1 MTSTQSV
8 KILAFEPFKK
18 LFQDNFTQV
27 IKGQTHLFQVNVD
40 KDLLWNTYLNS
51 FPEELRQQFN
61 CNCCRQF
68 IKNYGNLVAIKNN
81 TLFSLWNFNEGN
93 SVYQTVVDNLDH
105 LVINATVRDVF
116 VTTFAK
122 LGTDSNIQ
130 KLEDNST
137 IRWHHFYYELP
148 KSLVYKGGFS
158 EATVQNEY
166 RSQKEVF
173 KRSLTELTIE
183 ATETVLELIAQ
194 NSLYRGAE
202 FTGVLQAFLKC
213 QQEYSQLPENQKDNY
228 CWVNSI
234 NLNGT
239 VAKIRNT
246 SIGTLLIDISEGVEL
261 DVAVTKFEK
270 VMAPTNYKRPTA
282 IFTKKMVEQAEQ
294 KITELGLTD
303 SLARRFATAND
314 LTVNNILWKAGNV
327 KTKSDTS
334 LAASLFNELKEDVI
348 VNPKQF
354 SKLESITITDFIE
367 KIVPKVNSIEL
378 LLENKHEGNL
388 VSLIAPE
395 NLDAP
400 SMFKWDNGFSWSY
413 NKGLA
418 DSMKERVK
426 ELGGRVD
433 GVLRFTHSWNHNGD
447 NQSLMD
453 LHVFFPSCNYKKQA
467 QGLEIHNNY
476 PSGRR
481 VGWNKREDIYSKA
494 KQDVDFVNAPGK
506 AVPLENIYFPSLQG
520 MEEGTYSMLIH
531 NWSAREPNRSG
542 GKAEIE
548 FNGELYQYDYPQPL
562 KQKQWLHLANVTL
575 KNGQFSIE
583 HILEP
588 GTSSVTSKQLWN
600 INTNKFHKVN
610 MLMYSPNYWG
620 IQQAEDS
627 QQGIGNQ
634 HYLFMLDNCKADEAR
649 GFFNEFLKQEL
660 LPERKVFEA
669 LANKMK
675 VALSDDQ
682 LSGVGFSSTQKAEFI
697 VKVTGKV
704 SRMLRVMV

>member
-1 MTSTQSV
+1 MTSQSV
-8 KILAFEPFKK
+8 KVLEFKPFKQ
-18 LFQDNFTQV
+18 LFQLNFAEV
-27 IKGQTHLFQVNVD
+27 IKDQSHLFQVNID
-40 KDLLWNTYLNS
+40 KDTLWDTYLNS
-51 FPEELRQQFN
+51 FPTELQAQFN
-61 CNCCRQF
+61 CNSCRQF

-81 TLFSLWNFNEGN
+81 QLISLWNFNADD
-93 SVYQTVVDNLDH
+93 SVYQTVIDNLNQ
-105 LVINATVRDVF
+105 LVLGAAVKDVF
-116 VTTFAK
+116 FTPFTK

-130 KLEDNST
+130 RLEDNST
-137 IRWHHFYYELP
+137 VRWHHFYYELP
-148 KSLVYKGGFS
+148 KSLVYRGSDS
-158 EATVQNEY
+158 EGTVQNEY
-166 RSQKEVF
+166 RTQQQVF
-173 KRSLTELTIE
+173 KRSLTEITVD
-183 ATETVLELIAQ
+183 AVETVLELIAQ

-213 QQEYSQLPENQKDNY
+213 QKEYANLADNQKDNY

-234 NLNGT
+234 KLAGT
-239 VAKIRNT
+239 VAKIKNT
-246 SIGTLLIDISEGVEL
+246 SIGTLLVDISKGEDL
-261 DVAVTKFEK
+261 DVAVTKFERI
-270 VMAPTNYKRPTA
+270 MAPTNYKRPTA
-282 IFTKKMVEQAEQ
+282 IISKKMVEEAEK

-334 LAASLFNELKEDVI
+334 LAASLFNELKEDVV

-354 SKLESITITDFIE
+354 SKLESVSIADFIE
-367 KIVPKVNSIEL
+367 KIVPKANSIEL

-388 VSLIAPE
+388 CSLIAPE

-400 SMFKWDNGFSWSY
+400 SMFKWDNGFGWSY

-418 DSMKERVK
+418 DSMKEKVK

-453 LHVFFPSCNYKKQA
+453 LHVFFPSCNYKRRTQD
-467 QGLEIHNNY
+467 LEIHDNY

-481 VGWNKREDIYSKA
+481 VGWNRREDIYSKA

-520 MEEGTYSMLIH
+520 MEEGTYPMLIH

-542 GKAEIE
+542 GRAEIE
-548 FNGELYQYDYPQPL
+548 FGGELYQYDYPQPL
-562 KQKQWLHLANVTL
+562 KRKQWLHLANVTL

-610 MLMYSPNYWG
+610 MLMYSPNYWDG
-620 IQQAEDS
+620 QT
-627 QQGIGNQ
+627 GIGNQ

-675 VALSDDQ
+675 VVSSDNQ

-697 VKVTGKV
+697 VKVTGSFTRTLKV
-704 SRMLRVMV
+704 VV

>member
-1 MTSTQSV
+1 MTTTQSIKV
-8 KILAFEPFKK
+8 LAFEPFKQ
-18 LFQDNFTQV
+18 LFQANFTQV
-27 IKGQTHLFQVNVD
+27 IANQTHLFQVNVD
-40 KDLLWNTYLNS
+40 KDLLWDTYLNN
-51 FPEELRQQFN
+51 FPEELRPQFN

-81 TLFSLWNFNEGN
+81 TLFSLWNFNAGDE
-93 SVYQTVVDNLDH
+93 VYQTVVDNLDH
-105 LVINATVRDVF
+105 LVINATVKDVF

-130 KLEDNST
+130 RLEDNST
-137 IRWHHFYYELP
+137 VRWHHFYYELP
-148 KSLVYKGGFS
+148 KVLVYKGSFT

-173 KRSLTELTIE
+173 KRSLTEITVD
-183 ATETVLELIAQ
+183 AVETVLELISQ

-213 QQEYSQLPENQKDNY
+213 QKEYVNLADNQKDNY

-234 NLNGT
+234 KLAGS
-239 VAKIRNT
+239 VAKIKNT
-246 SIGTLLIDISEGVEL
+246 SIGTLLVDISNGEDL
-261 DVAVTKFEK
+261 DVAVTTFERI
-270 VMAPTNYKRPTA
+270 MAPTNYKRPTA
-282 IFTKKMVEQAEQ
+282 IISKRMVEEAEK
-294 KITELGLTD
+294 KITELGLSD

-334 LAASLFNELKEDVI
+334 LAASLFNELKEDVV

-354 SKLESITITDFIE
+354 SKLESITIADFIE
-367 KIVPKVNSIEL
+367 KIVPKANSIEL

-400 SMFKWDNGFSWSY
+400 SMFKWDNGFGWSY

-426 ELGGRVD
+426 AAGGKVD
-433 GVLRFTHSWNHNGD
+433 GVLRFSIQWNDNGD
-447 NQSLMD
+447 N
-453 LHVFFPSCNYKKQA
+453 N
-467 QGLEIHNNY
+467 I
-476 PSGRR
+476 
-481 VGWNKREDIYSKA
+481 
-494 KQDVDFVNAPGK
+494 DFDA
-506 AVPLENIYFPSLQG
+506 
-520 MEEGTYSMLIH
+520 H
-531 NWSAREPNRSG
+531 AREPNGTHIYFSSYKGPGNFTPSSG
-542 GKAEIE
+542 NLDVDIISPSGKVAVENICWSNFNRMQEGEYIFLVNNYSNSTSNGGFSAEIEYEGEIYSFSYPHNLRGNENVIVAEIE
-548 FNGELYQYDYPQPL
+548 FSKSTGIKFTKSLD
-562 KQKQWLHLANVTL
+562 
-575 KNGQFSIE
+575 S
-583 HILEP
+583 
-588 GTSSVTSKQLWN
+588 TSAVSSKQLWN

-610 MLMYSPNYWG
+610 MLMYSPNYWENQ
-620 IQQAEDS
+620 I
-627 QQGIGNQ
+627 GIGNQ
-634 HYLFMLDNCKADEAR
+634 HYLFMLDNCKVDEAR

-675 VALSDDQ
+675 VAPSDEQ

-697 VKVTGKV
+697 VKVTGSFTRTLKV
-704 SRMLRVMV
+704 IV

>member
-1 MTSTQSV
+1 MTLTQSV
-8 KILAFEPFKK
+8 KVLEFKPFKQ
-18 LFQDNFTQV
+18 LFQLNFAEI
-27 IKGQTHLFQVNVD
+27 IKEQTHLFQVDVD
-40 KDLLWNTYLNS
+40 KDRLWDTYLNS
-51 FPEELRQQFN
+51 FPGELRLQFN
-61 CNCCRQF
+61 CNSCRQF

-81 TLFSLWNFNEGN
+81 QLVSLWNFIADDL
-93 SVYQTVVDNLDH
+93 VYQTVVDNLNQ
-105 LVINATVRDVF
+105 LVLSATVKDVF

-130 KLEDNST
+130 RPTVK
-137 IRWHHFYYELP
+137 WHHFYYELP
-148 KSLVYKGGFS
+148 KSLVYRGSSS

-166 RSQKEVF
+166 RTQQQVF

-213 QQEYSQLPENQKDNY
+213 QQEYIQLPNNQKDNY

-234 NLNGT
+234 KLNGT

-282 IFTKKMVEQAEQ
+282 IFTKRMVEQAEQ
-294 KITELGLTD
+294 KITELGLAD
-303 SLARRFATAND
+303 SLARRFARPGD
-314 LTVNNILWKAGNV
+314 LTVNNILWKAGDV
-327 KTKSDTS
+327 KTKSDIS
-334 LAASLFNELKEDVI
+334 LATSLFNELKEDVV

-354 SKLESITITDFIE
+354 SKLESISITDFIE
-367 KIVPKVNSIEL
+367 KIVPKANSIEI

-400 SMFKWDNGFSWSY
+400 SMFKWDNGFGWSY

-426 ELGGRVD
+426 AAGGKVD
-433 GVLRFTHSWNHNGD
+433 GVLRFSIQWNDNGD
-447 NQSLMD
+447 N
-453 LHVFFPSCNYKKQA
+453 N
-467 QGLEIHNNY
+467 I
-476 PSGRR
+476 
-481 VGWNKREDIYSKA
+481 
-494 KQDVDFVNAPGK
+494 DFDA
-506 AVPLENIYFPSLQG
+506 
-520 MEEGTYSMLIH
+520 H
-531 NWSAREPNRSG
+531 AREPNGTHIYFSSYRGSDYTPSSGNLDVDIISPG
-542 GKAEIE
+542 GKVAVENICWSNFNKMQEGKYTFSVHNFWGATSKGGFSAEIEYKGEIYSFNYPYNLKGRENVIVAEIE
-548 FNGELYQYDYPQPL
+548 FSKTTGIKFIKSLD
-562 KQKQWLHLANVTL
+562 
-575 KNGQFSIE
+575 S
-583 HILEP
+583 
-588 GTSSVTSKQLWN
+588 TSVVSSKQLWN

-610 MLMYSPNYWG
+610 MLMYSPNYW
-620 IQQAEDS
+620 DN

-634 HYLFMLDNCKADEAR
+634 HYLFMLDNCKADDAR

-660 LPERKVFEA
+660 TPEKKVFEA

-675 VALSDDQ
+675 VAPSNDQ

-697 VKVTGKV
+697 VKVTGSFSRTLKV
-704 SRMLRVMV
+704 VV

>member
-1 MTSTQSV
+1 MTTTQSV
-8 KILAFEPFKK
+8 KVLAFESFKK
-18 LFQDNFTQV
+18 LFQANFTQV
-27 IKGQTHLFQVNVD
+27 ITNQTHLFHVDID
-40 KDLLWNTYLNS
+40 KDLLWATYLNS

-81 TLFSLWNFNEGN
+81 TIFSLWNFNTED
-93 SVYQTVVDNLDH
+93 SVYQTVVDNLNH

-130 KLEDNST
+130 RLEDNST

-148 KSLVYKGGFS
+148 KHLVYRGSSS

-213 QQEYSQLPENQKDNY
+213 QQEYSQLSDNQKDNY

-234 NLNGT
+234 KLSGT

-294 KITELGLTD
+294 KITELGLQD

-334 LAASLFNELKEDVI
+334 LATSLFNELKEDVV

-354 SKLESITITDFIE
+354 SKLESISITDFIE
-367 KIVPKVNSIEL
+367 KIVPKANSIEL

-426 ELGGRVD
+426 AAGGKID
-433 GVLRFTHSWNHNGD
+433 GVLRFSIQWNDNGD
-447 NQSLMD
+447 NNIDFDAHAKEPNGTHIDFSSNCT
-453 LHVFFPSCNYKKQA
+453 PSSGK
-467 QGLEIHNNY
+467 LDVDIVS
-476 PSGRR
+476 PSGRVAVENICWSNFNR
-481 VGWNKREDIYSKA
+481 MQEGKYTF
-494 KQDVDFVNAPGK
+494 FVN
-506 AVPLENIYFPSLQG
+506 N
-520 MEEGTYSMLIH
+520 YSTKTS
-531 NWSAREPNRSG
+531 NG
-542 GKAEIE
+542 GFLAEIE
-548 FNGELYQYDYPQPL
+548 YEGEIYSFNYSNNLKGDQNVVVAELEFSKTTGIKFTKSLDSTSAVNY
-562 KQKQWLHLANVTL
+562 KQM
-575 KNGQFSIE
+575 
-583 HILEP
+583 
-588 GTSSVTSKQLWN
+588 WN

-610 MLMYSPNYWG
+610 MLMYSPNYWDN
-620 IQQAEDS
+620 QS
-627 QQGIGNQ
+627 GIGNQ

-675 VALSDDQ
+675 VAPSNDQ

-697 VKVTGKV
+697 VKVTGNFTRTLKV
-704 SRMLRVMV
+704 VV

>member
-1 MTSTQSV
+1 MTTTQSV
-8 KILAFEPFKK
+8 KVLAFEPFKQ
-18 LFQDNFTQV
+18 LFQANFTQV
-27 IKGQTHLFQVNVD
+27 IANQTHLFQVNVD
-40 KDLLWNTYLNS
+40 KDLLWDTYLNN
-51 FPEELRQQFN
+51 FPEELRPQFN

-68 IKNYGNLVAIKNN
+68 IKNYGNLIAIKNN
-81 TLFSLWNFNEGN
+81 TLFSLWNFNAGDE
-93 SVYQTVVDNLDH
+93 VYQTVVDNLDH
-105 LVINATVRDVF
+105 LVINATVKDVF

-130 KLEDNST
+130 RLEDNST
-137 IRWHHFYYELP
+137 VRWHHFYYELP
-148 KSLVYKGGFS
+148 KVLVYKGSFT

-173 KRSLTELTIE
+173 KRSLTEITVD
-183 ATETVLELIAQ
+183 AVETVLELISQ

-213 QQEYSQLPENQKDNY
+213 QKEYVNLADNQKDNY

-234 NLNGT
+234 KLAGS
-239 VAKIRNT
+239 VAKIKNT
-246 SIGTLLIDISEGVEL
+246 SIGTLLVDISNGEDL
-261 DVAVTKFEK
+261 DVAVTTFERI
-270 VMAPTNYKRPTA
+270 MAPTNYKRPTA
-282 IFTKKMVEQAEQ
+282 IISKRMVEEAEK
-294 KITELGLTD
+294 KITELGLSD

-334 LAASLFNELKEDVI
+334 LAASLFNELKEDVV

-354 SKLESITITDFIE
+354 SKLESITIADFIE
-367 KIVPKVNSIEL
+367 KIVPKANSIEL

-400 SMFKWDNGFSWSY
+400 SMFKWDNGFGWSY

-426 ELGGRVD
+426 AAGGKIEGELRNSLEWFNYDDLDIFLIEPNGNKIYFDNPSSSYSSGKLDVD
-433 GVLRFTHSWNHNGD
+433 MNARSPSTRTPVENIIYSYRERILEGLYKLGVHNF
-447 NQSLMD
+447 S
-453 LHVFFPSCNYKKQA
+453 
-467 QGLEIHNNY
+467 
-476 PSGRR
+476 
-481 VGWNKREDIYSKA
+481 KRETKDVGFCAEIECQGEAFSFNYSKSLAHNEEVIVAEYTYSKA
-494 KQDVDFVNAPGK
+494 NGVTIIKSLDSTS
-506 AVPLENIYFPSLQG
+506 AVS
-520 MEEGTYSMLIH
+520 
-531 NWSAREPNRSG
+531 
-542 GKAEIE
+542 
-548 FNGELYQYDYPQPL
+548 
-562 KQKQWLHLANVTL
+562 
-575 KNGQFSIE
+575 
-583 HILEP
+583 
-588 GTSSVTSKQLWN
+588 SKQLWN

-610 MLMYSPNYWG
+610 MLMYSPNYWENQ
-620 IQQAEDS
+620 I
-627 QQGIGNQ
+627 GIGNQ
-634 HYLFMLDNCKADEAR
+634 HYLFMLDNCKVDEAR

-675 VALSDDQ
+675 VAPSDEQ

-697 VKVTGKV
+697 VKVTGSFTRTLKV
-704 SRMLRVMV
+704 IV

>member
-1 MTSTQSV
+1 M
-8 KILAFEPFKK
+8 
-18 LFQDNFTQV
+18 
-27 IKGQTHLFQVNVD
+27 
-40 KDLLWNTYLNS
+40 
-51 FPEELRQQFN
+51 
-61 CNCCRQF
+61 
-68 IKNYGNLVAIKNN
+68 
-81 TLFSLWNFNEGN
+81 
-93 SVYQTVVDNLDH
+93 
-105 LVINATVRDVF
+105 
-116 VTTFAK
+116 
-122 LGTDSNIQ
+122 
-130 KLEDNST
+130 
-137 IRWHHFYYELP
+137 
-148 KSLVYKGGFS
+148 
-158 EATVQNEY
+158 
-166 RSQKEVF
+166 
-173 KRSLTELTIE
+173 
-183 ATETVLELIAQ
+183 
-194 NSLYRGAE
+194 
-202 FTGVLQAFLKC
+202 
-213 QQEYSQLPENQKDNY
+213 
-228 CWVNSI
+228 
-234 NLNGT
+234 
-239 VAKIRNT
+239 
-246 SIGTLLIDISEGVEL
+246 
-261 DVAVTKFEK
+261 
-270 VMAPTNYKRPTA
+270 
-282 IFTKKMVEQAEQ
+282 
-294 KITELGLTD
+294 
-303 SLARRFATAND
+303 
-314 LTVNNILWKAGNV
+314 
-327 KTKSDTS
+327 
-334 LAASLFNELKEDVI
+334 
-348 VNPKQF
+348 
-354 SKLESITITDFIE
+354 
-367 KIVPKVNSIEL
+367 
-378 LLENKHEGNL
+378 ENKHEGNL

-620 IQQAEDS
+620 VQQAEDG

-675 VALSDDQ
+675 VVSSDDQ

-704 SRMLRVMV
+704 SRMLKVMV

>member
-1 MTSTQSV
+1 MTTTQSV
-8 KILAFEPFKK
+8 EILEFEPFKK

-81 TLFSLWNFNEGN
+81 TLFSLWNFNALSN
-93 SVYQTVVDNLDH
+93 KRDLKALSDNRDSCKTNDSVYQTVIDNLDH

-173 KRSLTELTIE
+173 KRSLTEITVE
-183 ATETVLELIAQ
+183 AVETALELAEPKH
-194 NSLYRGAE
+194 NVYRLAE
-202 FTGVLQAFLKC
+202 FVPIIKAFQKC
-213 QQEYSQLPENQKDNY
+213 QQEYANLPENQKDNY
-228 CWVNSI
+228 CWITSVNQSAA
-234 NLNGT
+234 LS
-239 VAKIRNT
+239 KIRN
-246 SIGTLLIDISEGVEL
+246 SAVGTLLLDLSNEVDINEAVRKFDDVMNPYKYNRKQNITFTSQKQLEQSLNRIVEL
-261 DVAVTKFEK
+261 G
-270 VMAPTNYKRPTA
+270 Y
-282 IFTKKMVEQAEQ
+282 EQS
-294 KITELGLTD
+294 LG
-303 SLARRFATAND
+303 RRFATAND

-334 LAASLFNELKEDVI
+334 LADSLFNELKEDV
-348 VNPKQF
+348 VVKPKQF
-354 SKLESITITDFIE
+354 SKLESITIADFIE
-367 KIVPKVNSIEL
+367 KIVPKANSIEL

-418 DSMKERVK
+418 DSMKEKVK
-426 ELGGRVD
+426 AAGGKVEGELRNSLEWFNYDDLDIFLIEPNGNKIYYSSPKSSYSSGKLDVD
-433 GVLRFTHSWNHNGD
+433 ENAGSPKTRTPVENIIYSYGERILEG
-447 NQSLMD
+447 
-453 LHVFFPSCNYKKQA
+453 NYKL
-467 QGLEIHNNY
+467 GVHNF
-476 PSGRR
+476 S
-481 VGWNKREDIYSKA
+481 KRETRDVGFACEIECQGEVFNFHYSKPLANKHEVIVAEYNYSKA
-494 KQDVDFVNAPGK
+494 SGVTITKSLDSTS
-506 AVPLENIYFPSLQG
+506 AVS
-520 MEEGTYSMLIH
+520 
-531 NWSAREPNRSG
+531 
-542 GKAEIE
+542 
-548 FNGELYQYDYPQPL
+548 
-562 KQKQWLHLANVTL
+562 
-575 KNGQFSIE
+575 
-583 HILEP
+583 
-588 GTSSVTSKQLWN
+588 SKQLWN

-610 MLMYSPNYWG
+610 MLMYSPNYWDN
-620 IQQAEDS
+620 QT
-627 QQGIGNQ
+627 GIGNQ

-675 VALSDDQ
+675 VVSSDDQ

-697 VKVTGKV
+697 VKVTGQFTRTLKV
-704 SRMLRVMV
+704 VV